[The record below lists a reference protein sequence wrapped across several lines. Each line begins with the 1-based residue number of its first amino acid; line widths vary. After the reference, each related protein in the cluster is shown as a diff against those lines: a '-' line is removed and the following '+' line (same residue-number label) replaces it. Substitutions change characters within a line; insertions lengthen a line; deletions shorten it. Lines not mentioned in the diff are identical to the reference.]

1 MARPY
6 RLQSE
11 NCFYH
16 ITSRGND
23 RKKIFLSDTDFEKFL
38 EYLVTAKEKYDFYL
52 LAYVLMSNHYHL
64 LIKTTGPN
72 LSKIM
77 HYINGS
83 YTTYF
88 NVKRGKSGHLFQG
101 RYKSLVIDADSY
113 FKELTRYIHLNPIRA
128 KMVENPWDYK
138 WSSYKAY
145 IGRKREDKQIDKQE
159 IRRYLDM
166 TGESYKLFVLGGM
179 SGGDEEKGEE
189 YNIFNDVYGGFLLG
203 RVGFIKEKLKE
214 LKIQVES
221 DEISYRKALDVGI
234 EPERI
239 IEEVARIYKKKPE
252 ELITSRTRP
261 ATEKQVAIYL
271 IRRHTGL
278 TNGEIG
284 KIFKMRAQAVSKAGI
299 KIERKMKENRKIRGQ
314 VKKLIS
320 IFEG

>member
-1 MARPY
+1 M
-6 RLQSE
+6 
-11 NCFYH
+11 N
-16 ITSRGND
+16 
-23 RKKIFLSDTDFEKFL
+23 DTDFEKFL
-38 EYLVTAKEKYDFYL
+38 EYIVTAKKYDFYL

-64 LIKTTGPN
+64 LIKTTKPN

-88 NVKRGKSGHLFQG
+88 NAKRGKSGHLFQG
-101 RYKSLVIDADSY
+101 RYKSLVIDAESY

-128 KMVENPWDYK
+128 KMVENPGDYK

-145 IGRKREDKQIDKQE
+145 IGRKRKDKYIDKQE
-159 IRRYLDM
+159 INKYLGM
-166 TGESYKLFVLGGM
+166 MGESYRLFVLSRM
-179 SGGDEEKGEE
+179 SGGEKEKGEE
-189 YNIFNDVYGGFLLG
+189 YNIFKDVYGGFLLG

-214 LKIQVES
+214 LKTQVES
-221 DEISYRKALDVGI
+221 EEISYRKELNVWI

-239 IEEVARIYKKKPE
+239 IAEVARKYKKEPE
-252 ELITSRTRP
+252 ELITSSTRP
-261 ATEKQVAIYL
+261 AIEKQVAIYL

-284 KIFKMRAQAVSKAGI
+284 EIFKMKGQAVSKAGI
-299 KIERKMKENRKIRGQ
+299 KIERMMKENRELRRQ

-320 IFEG
+320 TFQG